1 MKPGNETS
9 VSYFFLLKLT
19 HDATMEPLIF
29 GLFLFTYLATIL
41 GNLLIILAVSSESH
55 LQTPMYLFLS
65 KLSFTDICLSTTTV
79 PNMLKNI
86 HTQDQSISYM
96 GCLTQACFVLNFA
109 VLESCVLAAMAYDRY
124 AAICHPLNYTAI
136 SHPLSYTVIMNPL
149 LCVLLV
155 FLSLLI
161 SIMYGLLHSLMLLNL
176 SFCTD
181 HNIFHFFCEL
191 VQVIKLACS
200 DTFTNTLLI
209 YTVASIIGG
218 ISIAGIIFSY
228 IQIMSSI
235 LKISSVQ
242 GRNKAFSTC
251 GSHLSVVSLFYG
263 TAFGVYMSSAIS
275 DSSVKN
281 VVFSMMYIVVPQML
295 NPFIYS
301 LRNREMKQAMRHL
314 LISVV
319 LSSP

>member
-1 MKPGNETS
+1 MELSNQSDISE
-9 VSYFFLLKLT
+9 FFLIGLT
-19 HDATMEPLIF
+19 YAPDIESFIF
-29 GLFLFTYLATIL
+29 TLFLSIYFVTVFGNIL
-41 GNLLIILAVSSESH
+41 VILAVSSDTH
-55 LQTPMYLFLS
+55 LHTPMYFFIAN
-65 KLSFTDICLSTTTV
+65 LSFTDICISTTII
-79 PNMLKNI
+79 PKMLVNI
-86 HTQDQSISYM
+86 QTQDQSISYA
-96 GCLTQACFVLNFA
+96 GCLSQVCFVLIFGTLENCILA
-109 VLESCVLAAMAYDRY
+109 VMAYDRY
-124 AAICHPLNYTAI
+124 LAI

-149 LCVLLV
+149 LCVLLI

-200 DTFTNTLLI
+200 DTFINTLLI
-209 YTVASIIGG
+209 YTVPSIIGG

-301 LRNREMKQAMRHL
+301 LRNKEMKQAMRHL
-314 LISVV
+314 IIFVV